1 MDDIHQSIKVG
12 FGILGSLSGPAKRT
26 ADTYFFF
33 FFHQLS
39 PPVGEF
45 GLVDTYPGRPHGM
58 QGFDPRHWVLPEH
71 NCPRSLHFR
80 LYSVWLGACYRLFM
94 YFDFN
99 FTFSQIKDCIEFVVF
114 FFFFCFSFAY
124 SFFFLW
130 SSDFQ
135 AECLRLPRVNSS
147 APSPVVTY
155 TFLQLLTWKLGR
167 LWYIESLIT
176 FGSFF
181 FSSRIYPLLVKTGL
195 MLGPS
200 R

>member
-1 MDDIHQSIKVG
+1 MWHLADGWHSSIYSRWA
-12 FGILGSLSGPAKRT
+12 LGSWDPCQVRPSVQPIHT
-26 ADTYFFF
+26 FFF

-99 FTFSQIKDCIEFVVF
+99 FTFSQIKDCIEFVVL

-124 SFFFLW
+124 SFFFSLKLW
-130 SSDFQ
+130 
-135 AECLRLPRVNSS
+135 
-147 APSPVVTY
+147 
-155 TFLQLLTWKLGR
+155 
-167 LWYIESLIT
+167 
-176 FGSFF
+176 
-181 FSSRIYPLLVKTGL
+181 FSSGMFTSTQSK
-195 MLGPS
+195 
-200 R
+200 